1 MSVLSLPRLILNG
14 TTSWNPATNNNAL
27 TNGYNKDPVTIKL
40 PDGVTYETFDDWL
53 IQFENGQTNGSWN
66 VFGQMQ
72 SDFDATIVG
81 TKTGREDVKDPI
93 VGAALTFQGGTPKLV
108 DVNAYSSVSS
118 QIFIG
123 GFGLQVPGD
132 KGTGIGFTGPG
143 TCRMT
148 SRRPFMTRN
157 TGGLAIAGNMGVVW
171 QTTIAKA
178 DIAWGQHFGSSG
190 ALQELHDAMERN
202 DVLGIMLRVSSY
214 TTIYFTSVI
223 DGGLTTPGNGT
234 PEMTAAYKKLAD
246 RWASLQPIAVGNIAA
261 AFNPAVSSLT
271 GAVGLWEE
279 NELATVPTERVLAMA
294 PGSNLGPAQAKV
306 DEKRGIVALDLQNT
320 FPEHGAASD
329 KAPLGSFALVARA
342 DNGQVTP
349 IGTLTSADTCKS
361 AYQAGGGIV
370 DVPYDG
376 LDWNAVKSGRLQL
389 VAINGPGKM
398 GGIAPSAEISQLRL
412 YADTDDRGVYLNEG
426 DSQSVTVRVYENGGL
441 PTEATKVLV
450 SAYYPPQQGPTEGL
464 WQLVRTDDT
473 STPTRNVDLAGG
485 NTQPDGIV
493 LDVTAAGT
501 ATFDVSTVAP
511 GNAFLTFL
519 PFYAQETAP
528 TAPSALPISDI
539 ATTGYTAVRVLPF
552 DDALGATPR
561 DQITWDFVYANVL
574 RPFDL
579 VYRGMSAGVFSL
591 GDENS
596 IRAHASSIIGFTNLD
611 EFETPLYMPVTRD
624 LSRGRRTLLV
634 RFLQPEDDAAV

>member
-27 TNGYNKDPVTIKL
+27 TNGYNKDPVAITL

-81 TKTGREDVKDPI
+81 TRTGREDVGDPI
-93 VGAALTFQGGTPKLV
+93 VGGALTFRGGTPKLV

-118 QIFIG
+118 QVFIG
-123 GFGLQVPGD
+123 GFGLQARGENSA
-132 KGTGIGFTGPG
+132 GIGFSGPG

-148 SRRPFMTRN
+148 SRRPFMKRN

-178 DIAWGQHFGSSG
+178 DIEWGTDFSRSS
-190 ALQELHDAMERN
+190 ALNALHDAMKRDE
-202 DVLGIMLRVSSY
+202 VLGVMLRVSSY

-223 DGGLTTPGNGT
+223 DGGLVTPGNGT

-246 RWASLQPIAVGNIAA
+246 LWASLQPVAVGNIAA

-279 NELATVPTERVLAMA
+279 NELATVPTERVLAMV

-306 DEKRGIVALDLQNT
+306 DEKRGIVSLDVQNT
-320 FPEHGAASD
+320 FPEHGATSD

-342 DNGQVTP
+342 DSGQLTQ
-349 IGTLTSADTCKS
+349 IGTLTPADTSKS
-361 AYQAGGGIV
+361 AYQAGGGII

-376 LDWNAVKSGRLQL
+376 SDWDAVKSGRLQL

-398 GGIAPSAEISQLRL
+398 GGMAPSAEIEQLRL
-412 YADTDDRGVYLNEG
+412 YADTDDRSVYLNEG
-426 DSQSVTVRVYENGGL
+426 DSQSVTIRVYENGML
-441 PTEATKVLV
+441 PTNATKVLV

-485 NTQPDGIV
+485 SVLPDGIV
-493 LDVTAAGT
+493 IDVSADGT
-501 ATFDVSTVAP
+501 AMFDVSAVAP

-519 PFYAQETAP
+519 PFFAQEDIP
-528 TAPSALPISDI
+528 TAPRALSISNI
-539 ATTGYTAVRVLPF
+539 ATTGYAAVRVLPF
-552 DDALGATPR
+552 DDALGATPQ
-561 DQITWDFVYANVL
+561 DQITWDFVYENVL

-591 GDENS
+591 GDESS

-611 EFETPLYMPVTRD
+611 EFESPLYMPVTRD

-634 RFLQPEDDAAV
+634 RFLQPGDDAAV